1 MISWLDE
8 LWQARHFILS
18 TIWSEFFS
26 RVVRSRL
33 GLFWIVLH
41 PLMQVAIYAF
51 VLSAIL
57 SAKLPG
63 LEHSA
68 YAYPAFITAGLLAW
82 NLFSEIISRFLGVF
96 VENANLLKKI
106 SFPRLVLPTVLCGSA
121 LLNNSLLFLA
131 SLFIFALLGQFP
143 GSVIAW
149 LPLLTLTLLGLAVG
163 LGLGLG
169 LLNVFLRDV
178 GQVVNIALQFGFWLT
193 PVVYSAALLPENYR
207 WLLYLNP
214 LAGVVQGY
222 QHVLVYHQA
231 PDLVLLIYP
240 ACMAVL
246 ALIGS
251 SILYRRSIDE
261 VVDVL

>member
-1 MISWLDE
+1 MIPWLDE
-8 LWQARHFILS
+8 LWQARSFIAS

-41 PLMQVAIYAF
+41 PLMQVAVYAF

-63 LEHSA
+63 LEHST

-82 NLFSEIISRFLGVF
+82 NLFSEILSRFLGVF
-96 VENANLLKKI
+96 IENANLLKKI
-106 SFPRLVLPTVLCGSA
+106 SFPRLALPAVLCGSA

-131 SLFIFALLGQFP
+131 ALVIFALLGQFP
-143 GSVIAW
+143 GVVILW
-149 LPLLTLTLLGLAVG
+149 LPLLTLILLSLALG

-169 LLNVFLRDV
+169 LLNVFIRDI

-193 PVVYSAALLPENYR
+193 PIVYSANLLPEKYR
-207 WLLYLNP
+207 ILLYLNP
-214 LAGVVQGY
+214 LAGLIQGY
-222 QHVLVYHQA
+222 QQVLVYHQA
-231 PDLVLLIYP
+231 PELILLLYP
-240 ACMAVL
+240 VCMALLV
-246 ALIGS
+246 LIGS
-251 SILYRRSIDE
+251 SILYRRGIDE